1 MTPGLFY
8 GSGEETMKPISTMI
22 IHHRHGFT
30 LIELMISVALGSLIV
45 YTAVAGFR
53 VASQSITITNRL
65 ALENAL
71 MRSGLDQ
78 ACDRMDFWT
87 DCDNPDNTAEQT
99 LRTADP
105 ALNLPTRIAAEALAG
120 YKSGLPFTPMR
131 NVFPLG
137 VSPDPEKTTGWNPQD
152 RWPASESRTWF
163 HGNFT
168 QKARSNF
175 CDGFYS
181 IFSNVKDTHLVKGIN
196 CDYWFTM
203 IGLSDYGTI
212 SVPHTWYMRQ
222 VLGMHEAIGY
232 YGFADYM
239 PANLIYVA
247 YGDVS
252 SGNGLQSLTNE
263 SNQWGDGNNWGPG
276 NVHVDVGE
284 ILDPLVTNQDGA
296 LWKFTHPNSRLNQ
309 ADENG
314 RWNHEFPNG
323 LGRLTQNGAFAL
335 VSPTFKN
342 PTPLDSAIHVDNP
355 KNPLAHQWK
364 FAVGHK
370 TSQAWTGANGLS
382 SSESLEIQFTRYLKA
397 TDNTTKVIESGGPA
411 HWPKAEVTVKRFIKN
426 ARYVQLCTLRW
437 TSPVTGASAELSF
450 TGFGSTLRGAR
461 QQRCETPTGGWA
473 KWYGPTATTTFLP
486 GERNDTTLDGDL

>member
-1 MTPGLFY
+1 
-8 GSGEETMKPISTMI
+8 MKPISSLI
-22 IHHRHGFT
+22 IRYRHGFT

-53 VASQSITITNRL
+53 VASQSITVTNRL

-71 MRSGLDQ
+71 MRSGLEQ

-87 DCDNPDNTAEQT
+87 DCDNPDNPAEQT
-99 LRTADP
+99 LRNADP
-105 ALNLPTRIAAEALAG
+105 ALNPPTRVAAEALAG
-120 YKSGLPFTPMR
+120 YKSGLPFTPMKD
-131 NVFPLG
+131 VFPLS
-137 VSPDPEKTTGWNPQD
+137 VNPDPEKVTGWNPQD

-163 HGNFT
+163 HGNLT

-181 IFSNVKDTHLVKGIN
+181 IFCNAKDTHLVKGN
-196 CDYWFTM
+196 DCDWWWKM
-203 IGLSDYGTI
+203 AGLSDYGTV
-212 SVPHTWYMRQ
+212 SVPHTWYMGQ
-222 VLGMHEAIGY
+222 VWGMHQALGF

-252 SGNGLQSLTNE
+252 SGNRAIFGTDNSNE
-263 SNQWGDGNNWGPG
+263 WGNGNNKLSGTG
-276 NVHVDVGE
+276 QVDVGE
-284 ILDPLVTNQDGA
+284 ILDPLITNQDGA
-296 LWKFTHPNSRLNQ
+296 YWQFILPNSRFSQ
-309 ADENG
+309 CDEG
-314 RWNHEFPNG
+314 GWWSKEFPNG

-342 PTPLDSAIHVDNP
+342 PTPIDTFIHVDNP

-364 FAVGHK
+364 FTVGHLQSNALL
-370 TSQAWTGANGLS
+370 SQNGQS
-382 SSESLEIQFTRYLKA
+382 NARDSSESLELQFTRYLKA

-411 HWPKAEVTVKRFIKN
+411 QWPKAEVTVKRFIKN
-426 ARYVQLCTLRW
+426 ARFVQLCTLRW

-450 TGFGSTLRGAR
+450 SGFGTTLRGAR
-461 QQRCETPTGGWA
+461 QQRCETPDKGWA